1 MHHLIDWTLGVGAFG
16 VVCGI
21 AAVTDIDDDIGRRIF
36 VAITRPRPLTRDE
49 ALTGP
54 PPPRRRRWGVQAPEL
69 RDWQRD
75 ADLSEVA

>member
-1 MHHLIDWTLGVGAFG
+1 MIPVALDYLLGIGALGLVGALMLRRG
-16 VVCGI
+16 EPTGARW
-21 AAVTDIDDDIGRRIF
+21 AARLAHG
-36 VAITRPRPLTRDE
+36 RPLTRDE